1 MSLGPLDPHTVQL
14 LRQASSQGFQQGF
27 QQGVDAAVRDLLSP
41 EVALPRLFL
50 KLAHSPYRIRSHG
63 HATGKYSCIAWAVGR
78 TDCWFWPG
86 HPGMAFWP
94 SGITAAVTLQA
105 FIELF
110 QSLGYECCSD
120 RTPDWRFERVAIHIR
135 NHEVQHAA
143 RQLLSGRWS
152 SKAGPWW
159 LIEHEFEA
167 LAGHTAEEYGDIA
180 QLMRRRRTPWAI
192 LSELIRG

>member
-1 MSLGPLDPHTVQL
+1 MSLGPLDPHTVRL
-14 LRQASSQGFQQGF
+14 LRQASSQGFQEGF
-27 QQGVDAAVRDLLSP
+27 QQGLDAAVRNLWSP
-41 EVALPRLFL
+41 EVALPRLFP
-50 KLAHSPYRIRSHG
+50 KLAQSPYRIRSH
-63 HATGKYSCIAWAVGR
+63 ATGKYNCIAWAAGR

-94 SGITAAVTLQA
+94 SGITVAVTLQA

-110 QSLGYECCSD
+110 ESLGYECCSD
-120 RTPDWRFERVAIHIR
+120 RTPDWRFERVAIYVR

-167 LAGHTAEEYGDIA
+167 LTGQTAAEYGDIA
-180 QLMRRRRTPWAI
+180 QLMRRRRRPWAI
-192 LSELIRG
+192 LGELIRG